1 MDKITPAVIIAL
13 VIGVVIGYLVRSMT
27 AASNPQSQNPEPIT
41 QTQSSPTSAEPGSK
55 EAKIQE
61 AMSAGPESV
70 VKDAAVMDFPSGE
83 SMNLVELRKGTNDW
97 TCLPDFPVSPG
108 KDPMCLDNK
117 QGMLWMQAYMT
128 KGTPALAQNGIAYM
142 LAGGSDA
149 SNTDPF
155 ATGPTEGEDWITTGP
170 HTMILPAGDLDEN
183 VYGTDPKK
191 GGPWI
196 MWSGTP
202 YEHLMVPVK

>member
-1 MDKITPAVIIAL
+1 MDKITPVVIIAL
-13 VIGVVIGYLVRSMT
+13 VLGVVIGYAVKSLT
-27 AASNPQSQNPEPIT
+27 AASNPQPSNPEPIAEA
-41 QTQSSPTSAEPGSK
+41 QSAPSAEPGSK

-61 AMSAGPESV
+61 ALSAAPESV
-70 VKDAAVMDFPSGE
+70 TKNAAVMDFPTGG
-83 SMNLVELRKGTNDW
+83 SMDLVELRKGTNDW
-97 TCLPDFPVSPG
+97 TCLPDLPTSPG
-108 KDPMCLDNK
+108 KDPMCVDNK

-128 KGTPALAQNGIAYM
+128 KGTPSLTQNGIVYM

-155 ATGPTEGEDWITTGP
+155 AEKPTEGSDWITTGP
-170 HTMILPAGDLDEN
+170 HTMILPAGNLDEN

-202 YEHLMVPVK
+202 YEHLMIPVK

>member
-27 AASNPQSQNPEPIT
+27 ATSNPQTQNPKAMTEG
-41 QTQSSPTSAEPGSK
+41 QSSPPLAEPGSK
-55 EAKIQE
+55 DAKIQQ
-61 AMSAGPESV
+61 ALSAAPESV
-70 VKDAAVMDFPSGE
+70 GKDATIMDFPTEAGKDL
-83 SMNLVELRKGTNDW
+83 MELKKGTDGW
-97 TCLPDFPVSPG
+97 TCFPDYPASPG
-108 KDPMCLDNK
+108 KDPMCVDK
-117 QGMLWMQAYMT
+117 QGIIWLQAYLT
-128 KGTPALAQNGIAYM
+128 KQTPSLAQNGIAYM

-149 SNTDPF
+149 SNTDPY
-155 ATGPTEGEDWITTGP
+155 ATGPTQGDDWITTGP
-170 HTMILPAGDLDEN
+170 HTMILPAGNLDEN

-196 MWSGTP
+196 MSSGTP

>member
-1 MDKITPAVIIAL
+1 MDKITSTVIIAL
-13 VIGVVIGYLVRSMT
+13 VIGIVIGYLVRTMIAPANPQPQTPESMT
-27 AASNPQSQNPEPIT
+27 ETQN
-41 QTQSSPTSAEPGSK
+41 SPTSAEPGSK

-61 AMSAGPESV
+61 AMSAAPESISNN
-70 VKDAAVMDFPSGE
+70 ATIMDFPSGE
-83 SMNLVELRKGTNDW
+83 NMDLVELRKGTNDW
-97 TCLPDFPVSPG
+97 TCLPDYPASPG
-108 KDPMCLDNK
+108 KDPMCVDNK

-128 KGTPALAQNGIAYM
+128 KGTPVLSQNGIVYM

-149 SNTDPF
+149 SNTDPY
-155 ATGPTEGEDWITTGP
+155 AEKPTEGEDWITTGP
-170 HTMILPAGDLDEN
+170 HTMLLPAGDLGES

-202 YEHLMVPVK
+202 YEHLMVPVE